1 MYVLLL
7 FLILVLIAYLIIK
20 SWSLALVMVP
30 LGLFVALFGFYL
42 KKDGSKLG
50 GMLAMVVGLAIA
62 VVSIINRD
70 VSIGAFVDSIPDMIT
85 FWK

>member
-1 MYVLLL
+1 MYALLL
-7 FLILVLIAYLIIK
+7 LAIIVLIAYLIIK

-50 GMLAMVVGLAIA
+50 GMLAIILGLAVAII
-62 VVSIINRD
+62 SIINRN
-70 VSIGAFVDSIPDMIT
+70 VSIGTFVDSIPDMIM

>member
-7 FLILVLIAYLIIK
+7 FLILILIAYLIIK

-70 VSIGAFVDSIPDMIT
+70 VSIGAFVDSIPDMIK